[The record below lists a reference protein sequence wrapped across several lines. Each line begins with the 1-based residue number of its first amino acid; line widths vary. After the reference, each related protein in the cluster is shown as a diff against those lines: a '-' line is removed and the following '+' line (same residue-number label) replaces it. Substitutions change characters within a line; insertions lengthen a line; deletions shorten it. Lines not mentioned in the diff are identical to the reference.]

1 MEGGQR
7 QHLERLQALA
17 EDDDFHAG
25 DPPEFPNTVDIASV
39 LAGSE
44 RIELSHAG
52 GEMGSL
58 EEGIEEDWVDENAG
72 TKTALVRFFL
82 GLRILLRK

>member
-7 QHLERLQALA
+7 EHLERLQALG

-25 DPPEFPNTVDIASV
+25 QPPELPNTVNIAGV

-52 GEMGSL
+52 GELGSL
-58 EEGIEEDWVDENAG
+58 EEGIEEDWVDEEFAG
-72 TKTALVRFFL
+72 TKTTSVTFFFL
-82 GLRILLRK
+82 PQGFY